1 MPFCLFGLRSRFLES
16 CLTSSFL
23 TSPIFPMSKSWLL
36 CLPSIPRTQAHLATW
51 AVAFLLQSSILPPAP
66 PRPRI
71 TAGLSYRFLC
81 FSLAPSLLFLKVAA
95 RAIPFE
101 WKLDHT
107 DPLLSSSN
115 AFLDQRVLTASHR
128 ASIPS
133 PVTFFLISYH
143 SASHSLHPC
152 PCFLGVL
159 DVCII
164 YSLTSSRSCPALSFL
179 SLSLPC
185 FAFSSTC
192 HPLVTSG
199 HIGLLS

>member
-1 MPFCLFGLRSRFLES
+1 MPFCLFGLRARFLES

-95 RAIPFE
+95 RVIPFE

-128 ASIPS
+128 ASYLLLLL
-133 PVTFFLISYH
+133 FFS
-143 SASHSLHPC
+143 
-152 PCFLGVL
+152 
-159 DVCII
+159 
-164 YSLTSSRSCPALSFL
+164 SLTTLPLTHSTPAPA
-179 SLSLPC
+179 SLV
-185 FAFSSTC
+185 F
-192 HPLVTSG
+192 
-199 HIGLLS
+199 